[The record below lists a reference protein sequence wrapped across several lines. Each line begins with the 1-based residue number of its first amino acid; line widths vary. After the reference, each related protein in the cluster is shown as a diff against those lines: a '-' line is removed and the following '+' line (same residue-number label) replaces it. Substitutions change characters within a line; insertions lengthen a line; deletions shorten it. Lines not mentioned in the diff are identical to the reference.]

1 MKLMGALLLAFSFT
15 FNVMACDT
23 YEAQVIA
30 KIEKV
35 ETDSMTYCT
44 AKFTVDSFKMFNEHQ
59 LCPLSLGYVL
69 QNGVEFNLENG
80 HDCEITNGEVITG
93 YLYTKN
99 GKVYLD

>member
-15 FNVMACDT
+15 FSAMACDT
-23 YEAQVIA
+23 YEAQVVAQI
-30 KIEKV
+30 KEVK
-35 ETDSMTYCT
+35 TDNMTYCT
-44 AKFTVDSFKMFNEHQ
+44 ATFTADSFEVYNQHV
-59 LCPLSLGYVL
+59 LCPLSLGFVL

-80 HDCEITNGEVITG
+80 HDCEIAEGKVISG